1 MTENGTALAMNLL
14 GSRCFP
20 VGWGGRIRLLSTA
33 SATRSRYTS
42 VKWVPAYRW
51 NAQLFREYSAIRSAI
66 RSPSVIAPTAVLS
79 DWPPKSVQHHQP
91 LDAIVGTPGPTQSIL
106 VRYVEPSSGKPCA
119 VAKVMV
125 SRGDFASERIEA
137 ESNALQDP
145 RVCWL
150 VPRHREVGIVDG
162 HHYLVTDFVSG
173 PSISPRR
180 GIQKAAE
187 ALGFQ
192 KQNAEIVGI
201 QEHPWIQRALQRVP
215 WLKKECLVGRFAIT
229 RTHGDFAPWNILKQ
243 RGGDLTLIDWE
254 FSEPDGVAGVD
265 LVHYLLVTK
274 QLLGRQ
280 DPRTAV
286 RTTAAELHD
295 LEGVNSDE
303 ARTLMALAAASV
315 LMRDPHLEPENANH
329 FWCRVIELCQ
339 YQSEK
344 TIAF

>member
-1 MTENGTALAMNLL
+1 MTENGTTLAMTLL
-14 GSRCFP
+14 GSPCFP
-20 VGWGGRIRLLSTA
+20 VGWGNRIRLLSTA
-33 SATRSRYTS
+33 SSARSRYES

-51 NAQLFREYSAIRSAI
+51 NARLFREFSAIRAAFCPPDMSAPM
-66 RSPSVIAPTAVLS
+66 SNLN
-79 DWPPKSVQHHQP
+79 DWPPKPVQHCRP
-91 LDAIVGTPGPTQSIL
+91 FDAIVGTPGPTQSVL
-106 VRYVEPSSGKPCA
+106 VRYVEPSNGKPCA

-125 SRGDFASERIEA
+125 SRDAYASERIEA

-145 RVCWL
+145 SVNGL
-150 VPRHREVGIVDG
+150 VPRHRETGIVEG

-180 GIQKAAE
+180 GIQTAAE
-187 ALGFQ
+187 ALEFQ
-192 KQNAEIVGI
+192 KRNAETVEIK
-201 QEHPWIQRALQRVP
+201 EHPWVQRALQRVP
-215 WLKKECLVGRFAIT
+215 WLRKERLIGRFAVT

-254 FSEPDGVAGVD
+254 FSDPDGVAGVD
-265 LVHYLLVTK
+265 LAHYLLVTK
-274 QLLGRQ
+274 QLLNRQ
-280 DPRTAV
+280 DTRTAIQI
-286 RTTAAELHD
+286 TAAELRD
-295 LEGVNSDE
+295 LEGFGSDE

-344 TIAF
+344 NDF